1 MSAVSEQEFSME
13 RAREPVGAAYW
24 RVLAAAAIVASF
36 ATAAAGA
43 TAFDALVGT
52 WTGSGQIRYQDG
64 QTERVRCNA
73 YYSEGGE
80 RLALA
85 IRCRSD
91 SNQIEVRGHLTQR
104 GEKVTGD
111 WEERTFNASGSAEGR
126 ISATRLNVSITGGG
140 FSGSM
145 SVTFG
150 GSRQTVVISTE
161 GISMKSVTIT
171 LVKG

>member
-1 MSAVSEQEFSME
+1 MKRATMSG
-13 RAREPVGAAYW
+13 RAAYW
-24 RVLAAAAIVASF
+24 QVLVAVGVVALF
-36 ATAAAGA
+36 ATAAAGG

-52 WTGSGQIRYQDG
+52 WSGSGQIKYQDG
-64 QTERVRCNA
+64 QTERVRCTA

-104 GEKVTGD
+104 GERVTGD
-111 WEERTFNASGSAEGR
+111 WEERTFNASGNAEGR

-150 GSRQTVVISTE
+150 GARQTVVISTE
-161 GISMKSVTIT
+161 GISMKSVTVT
-171 LVKG
+171 LSKG